1 MKKIVSILLAFC
13 LLITAAVPA
22 FAVTTK
28 NTPQY
33 ETFSFYTKKEF
44 SNWLLEKSEQDNN
57 DLAKEIVNKGYFLSA
72 KTDSEELVFVDYLL
86 TDNDLNNK
94 NGTYNFVFTTNDTSD
109 ANAGN
114 RKHFTFS
121 LNPIA
126 DEISD
131 LESALK
137 LYLPIQYSLI
147 KDGSLETKKETYK
160 GKELIY
166 WDYKPSKFD
175 GDHSIFPACA
185 FLQSG
190 YFVVVCALYDLRE
203 KPWSNEYLDLF
214 EFEKVYIGDEFE
226 KKIADVSA
234 NRKIG
239 IEDALLVLQYS
250 IGMIRKF
257 PTHSYNKNYSG
268 CMAPD
273 RIAFYNEYGKK
284 EVTNWFSDLAKEDSL
299 PVMFERLEENGGFP
313 YFSSSNELYKK
324 YYFTF
329 YNYDFTAEYPLIVC
343 EYWDEINL
351 YPFDTAHWSYL
362 FTATF
367 TDKNHDRDLES
378 ELASLYFS
386 TYSDVMKY
394 GEFKPGNVDGI
405 DYLYWDG
412 LDDKLSPG
420 FVFEKDGYFI
430 YFKGENPEQN
440 IKDFK
445 IDLIP
450 INENLKDKPIMQ
462 RYGDVNRDNKID
474 ASDALR
480 ILQYSVGIV
489 DKVLYKE
496 PEPKPEDPDTD
507 IDDWDGVTECII
519 TCRVCNRNQWM
530 RPRDGLP
537 GGWIINDDMSY
548 TCPDCK

>member
-28 NTPQY
+28 AMQPDQ
-33 ETFSFYTKKEF
+33 TFNFKTKKDF
-44 SNWLLEKSEQDNN
+44 SNWFIENRYTSAF
-57 DLAKEIVNKGYFLSA
+57 AKEIIENKGYYLSTNPSPDESDEPNDIYRLSSDTFDDINGYYHIFLSPEGIPNLPRITLCLALLPDGVNDLEYAFKTFTPGIYDQYKNA
-72 KTDSEELVFVDYLL
+72 KTVLTEE
-86 TDNDLNNK
+86 
-94 NGTYNFVFTTNDTSD
+94 TYN
-109 ANAGN
+109 
-114 RKHFTFS
+114 
-121 LNPIA
+121 
-126 DEISD
+126 
-131 LESALK
+131 
-137 LYLPIQYSLI
+137 
-147 KDGSLETKKETYK
+147 
-160 GKELIY
+160 GKEMIC
-166 WDYKPSKFD
+166 WIRESPIPDERP
-175 GDHSIFPACA
+175 GD
-185 FLQSG
+185 FLSCVFIDNG
-190 YFVVVCALYDLRE
+190 YLVAPTALYTKEDMT
-203 KPWSNEYLDLF
+203 WTNEFLDYF
-214 EFEKVYIGDEFE
+214 ELEKVYIGDEFE

-394 GEFKPGNVDGI
+394 GEFKPGNVGGI

-412 LDDKLSPG
+412 VDDKLSPG

-450 INENLKDKPIMQ
+450 INENLKDKPLMQ

-489 DKVLYKE
+489 DKVLCKE
-496 PEPKPEDPDTD
+496 PEPKPEDPDTN

-537 GGWIINDDMSY
+537 GGWIRNDDMSY

>member
-28 NTPQY
+28 TTQPVQ
-33 ETFSFYTKKEF
+33 TFNFKTKKDF
-44 SNWLLEKSEQDNN
+44 SNWFIENRYTSAF
-57 DLAKEIVNKGYFLSA
+57 AKEIIENKGYYLSTNPSPDESDEPNDIYRLSSDTFDDINGYYHIFLSPEGLPNLPRITLCLALLPDGVNDLEYAFKTFTPGIYDQYKNA
-72 KTDSEELVFVDYLL
+72 KTVLTEE
-86 TDNDLNNK
+86 
-94 NGTYNFVFTTNDTSD
+94 TYN
-109 ANAGN
+109 
-114 RKHFTFS
+114 
-121 LNPIA
+121 
-126 DEISD
+126 
-131 LESALK
+131 
-137 LYLPIQYSLI
+137 
-147 KDGSLETKKETYK
+147 
-160 GKELIY
+160 GKEMIC
-166 WDYKPSKFD
+166 WIRESPIPDERP
-175 GDHSIFPACA
+175 GD
-185 FLQSG
+185 FLSCVFIDNG
-190 YFVVVCALYDLRE
+190 YLVAPTALYTKEDMT
-203 KPWSNEYLDLF
+203 WTNEFLDYF
-214 EFEKVYIGDEFE
+214 ELEKVYIGDEFE

-273 RIAFYNEYGKK
+273 RIAFYNEYGKE

-324 YYFTF
+324 NYFTF

-351 YPFDTAHWSYL
+351 YPFNTAHWSYL

-367 TDKNHDRDLES
+367 TDKNRNRDLSS
-378 ELASLYFS
+378 EFS
-386 TYSDVMKY
+386 SMYPSIYSDVVKF
-394 GEFKPGNVDGI
+394 GELKSGNVDGI

-412 LDDKLSPG
+412 VDDKLSPG

-450 INENLKDKPIMQ
+450 INENLKDKPLMQ

-474 ASDALR
+474 VSDALR

>member
-1 MKKIVSILLAFC
+1 MKKIISLLLAFC

-28 NTPQY
+28 TTQPDQ
-33 ETFSFYTKKEF
+33 TFNFKTKKDF
-44 SNWLLEKSEQDNN
+44 SNWFIENRYTSAF
-57 DLAKEIVNKGYFLSA
+57 AKEIIENKGYYLSTNPSPDESDEPNDIYRLSSDTFDDINGYYHIFLSPEGLPNLPRITLCLALLPDGVNDLEYAFKTFTPGIYDQYKNA
-72 KTDSEELVFVDYLL
+72 KTVLTEE
-86 TDNDLNNK
+86 
-94 NGTYNFVFTTNDTSD
+94 TYN
-109 ANAGN
+109 
-114 RKHFTFS
+114 
-121 LNPIA
+121 
-126 DEISD
+126 
-131 LESALK
+131 
-137 LYLPIQYSLI
+137 
-147 KDGSLETKKETYK
+147 
-160 GKELIY
+160 GKEMIC
-166 WDYKPSKFD
+166 WIRESPIPDERP
-175 GDHSIFPACA
+175 GD
-185 FLQSG
+185 FLSCVFIDNG
-190 YFVVVCALYDLRE
+190 YLVAPTALYTKEDMT
-203 KPWSNEYLDLF
+203 WTNEFLDYF
-214 EFEKVYIGDEFE
+214 ELEKVYIGDEFE

-257 PTHSYNKNYSG
+257 PTHSYDKNYSG

-284 EVTNWFSDLAKEDSL
+284 EVTNWFSDLAKDDSL

-351 YPFDTAHWSYL
+351 YPFNTAHWSYL

-367 TDKNHDRDLES
+367 TDKNRNRDLSS
-378 ELASLYFS
+378 EFS
-386 TYSDVMKY
+386 SMYPSIYSDVVKF
-394 GEFKPGNVDGI
+394 GELKSGNVDGI

-412 LDDKLSPG
+412 VDDKLSPG

-450 INENLKDKPIMQ
+450 INENLKDKPLMQ

-519 TCRVCNRNQWM
+519 TCRVCNRDQWM

-537 GGWIINDDMSY
+537 GGWIRNDDMSY

>member
-1 MKKIVSILLAFC
+1 MKKIISILLAFC
-13 LLITAAVPA
+13 LLLTAAVPA

-28 NTPQY
+28 NMPQY
-33 ETFSFYTKKEF
+33 KTFSFYTKKEF

-160 GKELIY
+160 GKDLIY

-175 GDHSIFPACA
+175 GDHSIFPACG

-190 YFVVVCALYDLRE
+190 YFVVVCALYDLRD
-203 KPWSNEYLDLF
+203 KPWTNEYLDLF
-214 EFEKVYIGDEFE
+214 ELEKVYVGNAFE

-239 IEDALLVLQYS
+239 TEDALLVLQYS

-284 EVTNWFSDLAKEDSL
+284 EVTNWFSDLAKDDSL
-299 PVMFERLEENGGFP
+299 PVMFERFEENGGFP

-351 YPFDTAHWSYL
+351 YPFNTAHWSYL

-412 LDDKLSPG
+412 VDDKLSPG

-430 YFKGENPEQN
+430 KFKGENPEQN

-474 ASDALR
+474 SSDALM
-480 ILQYSVGIV
+480 ILQHIVGI
-489 DKVLYKE
+489 
-496 PEPKPEDPDTD
+496 
-507 IDDWDGVTECII
+507 IDEF
-519 TCRVCNRNQWM
+519 
-530 RPRDGLP
+530 
-537 GGWIINDDMSY
+537 
-548 TCPDCK
+548 